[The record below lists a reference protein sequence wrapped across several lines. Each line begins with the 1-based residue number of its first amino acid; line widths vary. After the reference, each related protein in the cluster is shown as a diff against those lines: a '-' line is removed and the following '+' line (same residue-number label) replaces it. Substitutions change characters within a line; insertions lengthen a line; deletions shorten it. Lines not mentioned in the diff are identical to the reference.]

1 VTGVQTCALPISVK
15 DGVREVATAVAS
27 SSLATIAVFLPLA
40 FVGGMVGEIFVPF
53 AVTSS
58 LALGGSLIVA
68 LTITPVLCY
77 WFLRPTEVGDKT
89 QQQIEQETAEAESAH
104 PCSAPTCPSSAGS
117 PPSASPPPSSRSL
130 RPFWSSAAPCSWPP
144 TPRPTGSVRRRRT
157 PTSSSKNW
165 NRAPPWTRPTPKP
178 KRSRS

>member
-40 FVGGMVGEIFVPF
+40 FVGGIVGEIFVPF

-77 WFLRPTEVGDKT
+77 WFLRPTDDGDKT
-89 QQQIEQETAEAESAH
+89 QQQIEPETAEAEQRTPLQRSSL
-104 PCSAPTCPSSAGS
+104 PVIGWITTQRRSAGARTLA
-117 PPSASPPPSSRSL
+117 ASLLVFGGTVLMATNAETGWLGEAEENSSFVVEELAPATSL
-130 RPFWSSAAPCSWPP
+130 DEADTEAE
-144 TPRPTGSVRRRRT
+144 
-157 PTSSSKNW
+157 K
-165 NRAPPWTRPTPKP
+165 
-178 KRSRS
+178 